1 MILGISVVIWLLMA
15 IPVGGG
21 GDFADTEV
29 DNSLYATLSGVIAPA
44 MEPLGFG
51 NWQSSGALMSGFV
64 AKEVVVSTL
73 AQVYGVTDF
82 EEEPDPTTFFQDVA
96 HIVVTFGQAT
106 IDTIK
111 SIPLIVGIN
120 LLGEEAD
127 AAPSSLMVAIK
138 DGFEE
143 SSGGYG
149 ALAALS
155 FMVFVLIYTPC
166 MVAAAAEKQEL
177 GVKWMWVSLIGQLVL
192 AWSMAFLIF
201 QGGKLLLG

>member
-1 MILGISVVIWLLMA
+1 V
-15 IPVGGG
+15 
-21 GDFADTEV
+21 
-29 DNSLYATLSGVIAPA
+29 SGVIAPVL
-44 MEPLGFG
+44 EPLGFG

-73 AQVYGVTDF
+73 AQVYGVSEVDEAAPPTSFF
-82 EEEPDPTTFFQDVA
+82 EDLTQ
-96 HIVVTFGQAT
+96 IVSSFVQAT

-111 SIPLIVGIN
+111 SIPLILGIN
-120 LLGEEAD
+120 LFDDEAEEE
-127 AAPSSLMVAIK
+127 PSSLMMAIEN
-138 DGFEE
+138 GFEE
-143 SSGGYG
+143 SSGGYS

-177 GVKWMWVSLIGQLVL
+177 GAKWMWVSLIGQLLL
-192 AWSMAFLIF
+192 AWCMAFLIF